1 MKMLT
6 VSVTGARMWTWVRKC
21 PSWFCAGRCPRRPAD
36 EQWAGTRGRTAASSS
51 RWAGPPAGSGSG
63 PDTAAPTRCNADL
76 LLSWT
81 DLPTGD
87 MSSGVSVIT
96 SVISQSIHPSIVCSR
111 LSFTGSQRVGWSRT
125 QLTLGRWSM
134 DKSRLFCGL
143 PQSFVQI
150 VMVSIRWSLIT
161 LDIDGLFL

>member
-96 SVISQSIHPSIVCSR
+96 SVISQSIHPPIHCLQPLILYRLTEGGLEPNPVDIGQVDQWISR
-111 LSFTGSQRVGWSRT
+111 
-125 QLTLGRWSM
+125 
-134 DKSRLFCGL
+134 DY
-143 PQSFVQI
+143 FVDYHK
-150 VMVSIRWSLIT
+150 VLYR
-161 LDIDGLFL
+161 